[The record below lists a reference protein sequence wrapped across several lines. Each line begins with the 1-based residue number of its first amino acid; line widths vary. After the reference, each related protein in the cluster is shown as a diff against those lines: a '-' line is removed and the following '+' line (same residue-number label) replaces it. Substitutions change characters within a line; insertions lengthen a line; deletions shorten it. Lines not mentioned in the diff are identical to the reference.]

1 MTQQEFEQL
10 TGGKTTEKEYSYIE
24 MAYMTDDYQSKQ
36 EFCDTWKSLP
46 KPARDLLIKMAHNQ
60 EELKVAL
67 KASMSRTSSVYEEL
81 LNIMFERAQKMADPV
96 LREACISRMGVK
108 SYLHKLL
115 EGDYSLWED
124 DKKLILKII
133 K

>member
-10 TGGKTTEKEYSYIE
+10 TGRKTTEKEYSYIE
-24 MAYMTDDYQSKQ
+24 MAYMVDDYQSKQ

-96 LREACISRMGVK
+96 LREACISHMGVK
-108 SYLHKLL
+108 SYLYKLL
-115 EGDYSLWED
+115 EGNYSLWED

>member
-10 TGGKTTEKEYSYIE
+10 TGSKTTEKEYSYIE
-24 MAYMTDDYQSKQ
+24 MAYMADDYQSKQ
-36 EFCDTWKSLP
+36 EFCDTWESLP
-46 KPARDLLIKMAHNQ
+46 KPVRDLLIKMAHNQ

>member
-10 TGGKTTEKEYSYIE
+10 TGSKTTEKEYSYIE
-24 MAYMTDDYQSKQ
+24 MAYMSDDYQSKQ
-36 EFCDTWKSLP
+36 EFCDTWKSSP

-81 LNIMFERAQKMADPV
+81 LNIMFKRAQKMADPV
-96 LREACISRMGVK
+96 LREACISHMGVK
-108 SYLHKLL
+108 SYLYKLL
-115 EGDYSLWED
+115 EGNYSLWED